1 MARRRNAYRDA
12 SPPVPPTEPGLPAP
26 TPEAEPGAPDFQAA
40 GPVLTAEPAII
51 AEAAPTAEPAEE
63 TPTPAPRRRKAR
75 TGPSLGE
82 RLRRVRPWVWWTSGG
97 GTLLLAAFAAS
108 WLLLPVRAV
117 TVSGNS
123 HLSET
128 EVRRLAGL
136 GPVLGRDFGWL
147 YYGRW
152 RARGLLGSP
161 WVASARVTRS
171 FPDRVSI
178 ELTERRPFA
187 RWQPPRGA
195 AVTLAEGGEVLPDGP
210 AGGLPLLSGWGP
222 DRLNTILTAARALSR
237 YTVQSVAYTPSG
249 VTVKTASGTV
259 WSGDLHSLLKYA
271 GSISMYPNQ
280 HINIYPWGVSVQE

>member
-12 SPPVPPTEPGLPAP
+12 LPAQDAPEVTPPVPGPEVQVVPGTVPEPEAAAPPAPPEVEEVTEPPP
-26 TPEAEPGAPDFQAA
+26 P
-40 GPVLTAEPAII
+40 
-51 AEAAPTAEPAEE
+51 
-63 TPTPAPRRRKAR
+63 PRRRRRER
-75 TGPSLGE
+75 TGPTLGQ
-82 RLRRVRPWVWWTSGG
+82 RLRRVRPWVWWTSGIG
-97 GTLLLAAFAAS
+97 VLLLAAFAAS
-108 WLLLPVRAV
+108 WLLLPVRTV

-123 HLSET
+123 HLTET

-171 FPDRVSI
+171 FPDRVSV

-187 RWQPPRGA
+187 RWQPPHGE
-195 AVTLAEGGEVLPDGP
+195 AVTLAENGEVLPNGP
-210 AGGLPLLSGWGP
+210 ATGLPLLSGWGP

-249 VTVKTASGTV
+249 VTVKTASGSV

>member
-1 MARRRNAYRDA
+1 MAA
-12 SPPVPPTEPGLPAP
+12 L
-26 TPEAEPGAPDFQAA
+26 
-40 GPVLTAEPAII
+40 
-51 AEAAPTAEPAEE
+51 
-63 TPTPAPRRRKAR
+63 
-75 TGPSLGE
+75 
-82 RLRRVRPWVWWTSGG
+82 
-97 GTLLLAAFAAS
+97 AAS

-123 HLSET
+123 HLSEA
-128 EVRRLAGL
+128 EVRRLAGVD
-136 GPVLGRDFGWL
+136 PVLGRDFGWL

-178 ELTERRPFA
+178 DLTERRPFA
-187 RWQPPRGA
+187 RWQPPGGE

-222 DRLNTILTAARALSR
+222 DRLNTALTAARALSR

-249 VTVKTASGTV
+249 VTVKTAGGSV

>member
-12 SPPVPPTEPGLPAP
+12 PPPAQDPPDPGAAGVPPVSVP
-26 TPEAEPGAPDFQAA
+26 QAT
-40 GPVLTAEPAII
+40 LTAEPQPHGDARP
-51 AEAAPTAEPAEE
+51 EDGPAPDE
-63 TPTPAPRRRKAR
+63 TPPPRRRTR

-97 GTLLLAAFAAS
+97 SVLLLAALAAS
-108 WLLLPVRAV
+108 WLLLPVRSV

-123 HLSET
+123 HLSGP

-136 GPVLGRDFGWL
+136 SPVLGSDFGWL

-171 FPDRVSI
+171 FPDRVTI

-187 RWQPPRGA
+187 RWQPPGGA
-195 AVTLAEGGEVLPDGP
+195 AVTLAEGGEALPGGP
-210 AGGLPLLSGWGP
+210 VSGLPLLSGWGP
-222 DRLNTILTAARALSR
+222 DRLNTALTAARALSR

-249 VTVKTASGTV
+249 VTVKTASGSV

>member
-12 SPPVPPTEPGLPAP
+12 LPAQDTPEVTPPVPGPEVQVVPETVPEAAAPPAPPEVEEVTEPPP
-26 TPEAEPGAPDFQAA
+26 P
-40 GPVLTAEPAII
+40 
-51 AEAAPTAEPAEE
+51 
-63 TPTPAPRRRKAR
+63 PRRRRRER
-75 TGPSLGE
+75 TGPTLGQ
-82 RLRRVRPWVWWTSGG
+82 RLRRVRPWVWWTSGIG
-97 GTLLLAAFAAS
+97 VLLLAAFAAS
-108 WLLLPVRAV
+108 WLLLPVRTV

-123 HLSET
+123 HLTET

-171 FPDRVSI
+171 FPDRVSV

-187 RWQPPRGA
+187 RWQPPHGE
-195 AVTLAEGGEVLPDGP
+195 AVTLAENGEVLPNGP
-210 AGGLPLLSGWGP
+210 ATGLPLLSGWGP

-237 YTVQSVAYTPSG
+237 YTVQSVVYTPSG
-249 VTVKTASGTV
+249 VTVKTASGSV